1 MFNTCTSHTNAY
13 CQSAWMHVKY
23 TDPGPDHH
31 MRVITR
37 VCEYNAYFVPT
48 FVKSTYTRLRLK
60 QSQCTGSLNSMHAEM
75 YGHQHTNFICFIK
88 WSHSVESQFNQ
99 LSGTG

>member
-48 FVKSTYTRLRLK
+48 FVKSTYT
-60 QSQCTGSLNSMHAEM
+60 
-75 YGHQHTNFICFIK
+75 
-88 WSHSVESQFNQ
+88 
-99 LSGTG
+99 